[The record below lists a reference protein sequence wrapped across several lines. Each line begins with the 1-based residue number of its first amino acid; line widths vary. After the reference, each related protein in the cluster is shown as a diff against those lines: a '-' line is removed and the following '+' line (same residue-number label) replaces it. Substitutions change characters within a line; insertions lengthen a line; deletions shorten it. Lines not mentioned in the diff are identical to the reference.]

1 MSSLSSKKRMKTS
14 WQVVKLNLFVHYL
27 EETLAWE
34 NHFEFFWPFIN
45 EISLILKPLN
55 LFGYF
60 ESEIFSGFSKLLL
73 VFFLRSRKNKDHKC
87 NKRCPKIK
95 NTTTV
100 KDRQKITQNVLGEH
114 KVITTEQQFLGV
126 ILSFFMRLRWPWLS
140 RFFLHKC
147 CRSFLIFLYI
157 YDFEI
162 KWLLQ

>member
-1 MSSLSSKKRMKTS
+1 MSSLFSKKRMKTS

-87 NKRCPKIK
+87 NKS
-95 NTTTV
+95 TTTV
-100 KDRQKITQNVLGEH
+100 NDGQKITQNVLGEH

-126 ILSFFMRLRWPWLS
+126 ILSFFMR
-140 RFFLHKC
+140 
-147 CRSFLIFLYI
+147 
-157 YDFEI
+157 
-162 KWLLQ
+162 

>member
-1 MSSLSSKKRMKTS
+1 MSSLFSKKRMKTS

-87 NKRCPKIK
+87 NKS
-95 NTTTV
+95 TTTV
-100 KDRQKITQNVLGEH
+100 NDGQKITQNVLGEH
-114 KVITTEQQFLGV
+114 KVITTKQQFLGV
-126 ILSFFMRLRWPWLS
+126 ILSFFMHLRWWWLS
-140 RFFLHKC
+140 RFFAWML
-147 CRSFLIFLYI
+147 
-157 YDFEI
+157 
-162 KWLLQ
+162 